1 MMPSDRYVLL
11 GLAQS
16 RSTWFRDVAQW
27 ATSASIAAEF
37 VKCLSAAEVRSRLA
51 SGRAHSALL
60 IDGSLP
66 AFDRDL
72 VAAAGAAATAVIT
85 VHDGRGPR
93 WSAADLG
100 VAAVLPPDFDRDALL
115 EVLERHARRIGR
127 GDHLPPA
134 LQDHTDPVWMGQLI
148 AVCGPGGTGASTIAI
163 GVAQALA
170 ADPRYGRQVLL
181 ADLAR
186 RGEQAMIHD
195 SGELGPGVQELV
207 EAHRIGRPTPDDLRQ
222 TTLEVPR
229 RGYRLLVGMRQPE
242 SWSMLR
248 PHAVDACIEGLRR
261 AFQAVVADIT
271 GDVEGEAQGGS
282 LDVEERNHLARTTVL
297 HADLVLA
304 VGTAGVKGVHSL
316 AWLLRALVSAG
327 VDPVR
332 IIAVINRAPR
342 APRARAEL
350 ARALAALSD
359 GSSATAAPLFVP
371 ERKIED
377 ALRDGLALPDP
388 VVMPLAGAV
397 RSHLHRHGTAPS
409 PGTFPVPIAPGSLSR
424 WSEASH
430 S

>member
-1 MMPSDRYVLL
+1 MPDRYVLL
-11 GLAQS
+11 GLAQA
-16 RSTWFRDVAQW
+16 RSGWFRDVSQW

-51 SGRAHSALL
+51 SGRSHSALL

-72 VAAAGAAATAVIT
+72 VATASAAATAVIA

-93 WSAADLG
+93 WSASDLG
-100 VAAVLPPDFDRDALL
+100 VAAVLPPDFDRESLL
-115 EVLERHARRIGR
+115 EVLDRHARRIGR

-134 LQDHTDPVWMGQLI
+134 LQDHAPTTWMGQLI
-148 AVCGPGGTGASTIAI
+148 AVCGPGGTGASTMAI

-195 SGELGPGVQELV
+195 TGELGPGIQEVV
-207 EAHRIGRPTPDDLRQ
+207 EAHRIGRPTPDEIRQ
-222 TTLEVPR
+222 ATFEIPR

-242 SWSMLR
+242 NWSVLR
-248 PHAVDACIEGLRR
+248 PNAIDACIEGLRR
-261 AFQAVVADIT
+261 AFQVVVADVT

-282 LDVEERNHLARTTVL
+282 LDVEERNHLARTVVL
-297 HADLVLA
+297 HADSVLA
-304 VGTAGVKGVHSL
+304 IGTGGVKGVHSL
-316 AWLLRALVSAG
+316 AWLLRSLVTVG
-327 VDPVR
+327 VDPIRMV
-332 IIAVINRAPR
+332 AVINRSPR
-342 APRARAEL
+342 TPRARAEL
-350 ARALAALSD
+350 ARALAALSE
-359 GSSATAAPLFVP
+359 GSSATAVPLFVP

-388 VVMPLAGAV
+388 VVTPLAGAV
-397 RSHLHRHGTAPS
+397 RTHLQRHGDAPA
-409 PGTFPVPIAPGSLSR
+409 PGTTPVPITPGSLGR
-424 WSEASH
+424 WSQATS